1 MNSQQK
7 LGFVRSISPQAMSIA
22 RRDFLG
28 ETKTASMWEKLKAS
42 KQWQAVKSYR
52 PFAPEN
58 MARTSHIMGGVGGAA
73 VGGILGATG
82 AALSGGSAG
91 RGFLAGAGLGTVTG
105 LGASSLSPG
114 SIAKGFI
121 ESRLSNHHPTIR
133 PVVSLGY
140 QNADMPRVWDY
151 TKDKLGF

>member
-7 LGFVRSISPQAMSIA
+7 LGFVQSISSQAMSIA
-22 RRDFLG
+22 RRESLG
-28 ETKTASMWEKLKAS
+28 ETKTANMWEKLKAS
-42 KQWQAVKSYR
+42 KPWQTAKNYK

-91 RGFLAGAGLGTVTG
+91 RGFLAGAGLGTAAG

-121 ESRLSNHHPTIR
+121 ESRLANHNPAIR
-133 PVVSLGY
+133 PIVNLGY